1 VQSDLTEVT
10 EIMKEAGVNQNNTQ
24 NKVNITKTSALNA
37 DKSLKSSSAGKMTSN
52 HSNFAS
58 KTPTKQIEQEYLTN
72 TQKFY
77 DEYFNRSSDN
87 DLDNQSNKSLST
99 HGALELS
106 KNYHESV
113 DELLKLCDEVT
124 EAAGNSIE
132 EQGVSKNESCDPVG
146 EDMFKRKVDHSNRQN
161 TSKKPETEY
170 DLDKITKAIYDKEY
184 GEPTESVTSISSP
197 RTPFRKKSYSGKSD
211 TSRTISESGNEMS
224 YSEFSAI
231 PKKPVF

>member
-1 VQSDLTEVT
+1 MVMFYQANIPNHPIKFKLKNMKRKERKEKERYEFERLDFDSVISRSLKRGQIQRKVHTEREIKSAREPRARPRLSLREPRPVSASSRASTEELTFLEF
-10 EIMKEAGVNQNNTQ
+10 I
-24 NKVNITKTSALNA
+24 S
-37 DKSLKSSSAGKMTSN
+37 SLKSSSAGKMTSN
-52 HSNFAS
+52 LSNFAS

-146 EDMFKRKVDHSNRQN
+146 EDMFKVPGRK
-161 TSKKPETEY
+161 Y
-170 DLDKITKAIYDKEY
+170 
-184 GEPTESVTSISSP
+184 
-197 RTPFRKKSYSGKSD
+197 
-211 TSRTISESGNEMS
+211 
-224 YSEFSAI
+224 
-231 PKKPVF
+231 